1 MKGHIR
7 ERSPGK
13 WAIILDVPDPATGK
27 RRRKWHSFSGT
38 KKRRTNRVLA
48 SHHRNESGC
57 ILEPSEA
64 YSPAFLEQWLNH
76 IRSQVAP
83 RTFERY
89 EELARKNIAPLLGQ
103 AVLMKL
109 RPAQISA
116 AYAEALKSGRRAGQ
130 GGLAPRTVHHMH
142 RILRQA
148 LALAVKWNLIVKNPA
163 DDVDPPKVE
172 RGKMR
177 ALDPTETA
185 ELIDHFRLTRM
196 FMPVLLGFSAVC
208 GAARSQPSS
217 GVQSTLIAV
226 KWQLMK
232 APNRLAL
239 AFGRRRQRA
248 AERARLPCRR
258 WS

>member
-1 MKGHIR
+1 MRGHIR
-7 ERSPGK
+7 ERSPGQ
-13 WAIILDVPDPATGK
+13 WAIVLDIRDPATGK

-38 KKRRTNRVLA
+38 KRGAQIECSRLITEISRGVY
-48 SHHRNESGC
+48 
-57 ILEPSEA
+57 LEPSKLTL
-64 YSPAFLEQWLNH
+64 SAFLEQWLTH
-76 IRSQVAP
+76 MRSQVAP
-83 RTFERY
+83 RTLERY

-116 AYAEALKSGRRAGQ
+116 AYAKALTSGRRNGQ

-148 LALAVKWNLIVKNPA
+148 LALAVKWNLIIKNPA

-177 ALDPTETA
+177 ALDPAETA

-196 FMPVLLGFSAVC
+196 FMPVLLGVLC
-208 GAARSQPSS
+208 GLRRGEVTALKWRSIDLDRGQ
-217 GVQSTLIAV
+217 VAIDESTE
-226 KWQLMK
+226 QT
-232 APNRLAL
+232 
-239 AFGRRRQRA
+239 
-248 AERARLPCRR
+248 
-258 WS
+258 